1 MTMKAG
7 TYYIGDLCY
16 VMHKEW
22 DEVCNNLEDG
32 EHTLADGRT
41 YAIYGTAHG
50 DGRYDSAKG
59 AIDVDSGTIG
69 CILVEDI
76 REGLPSDGFAIVTFE
91 QPFDTGVE
99 KGLIYFDHVEIDT
112 DPEYDVLD
120 DEDDYYFNDM
130 FDDGV
135 GEDYFGNTYED
146 EEE

>member
-1 MTMKAG
+1 MVMKAG

-22 DEVCNNLEDG
+22 DEVCSNLEDG

-50 DGRYDSAKG
+50 DGSYDTCTEVS
-59 AIDVDSGTIG
+59 IDVDSGTIG
-69 CILVEDI
+69 CILLEDI
-76 REGLPSDGFAIVTFE
+76 REELPKDGFVIVEFK

-99 KGLIYFDHVEIDT
+99 NGLIYFDHVEIDT
-112 DPEYDVLD
+112 DPKPYYDEDWLTD
-120 DEDDYYFNDM
+120 QDDYYFNDM
-130 FDDGV
+130 FDD
-135 GEDYFGNTYED
+135 ELDD

>member
-50 DGRYDSAKG
+50 DGCYDSAKG
-59 AIDVDSGTIG
+59 SIDVDSGTIG
-69 CILVEDI
+69 CILVDDI
-76 REGLPSDGFAIVTFE
+76 REGLPSDGFAIVTFK
-91 QPFDTGVE
+91 QPFETGVE
-99 KGLIYFDHVEIDT
+99 KGLIYFDHVEIET
-112 DPEYDVLD
+112 DPEYDAL
-120 DEDDYYFNDM
+120 DEDDYYFNDI
-130 FDDGV
+130 FDD
-135 GEDYFGNTYED
+135 ELDD

>member
-22 DEVCNNLEDG
+22 DEVCNNLENG
-32 EHTLADGRT
+32 EHTLADGRA

-50 DGRYDSAKG
+50 DGCYDSVKG

-69 CILVEDI
+69 CILVEDL
-76 REGLPSDGFAIVTFE
+76 REELPKDGFAIVEFK

-99 KGLIYFDHVEIDT
+99 KGLIYFDHIEIDT
-112 DPEYDVLD
+112 DPKPYYDEDWLTD
-120 DEDDYYFNDM
+120 QDDYYFNDM
-130 FDDGV
+130 FDD
-135 GEDYFGNTYED
+135 ELDD

>member
-22 DEVCNNLEDG
+22 EEVCSKLEDG

-50 DGRYDSAKG
+50 DGSYDTCTGVS
-59 AIDVDSGTIG
+59 IDVDSGTIG
-69 CILVEDI
+69 CILLEDI
-76 REGLPSDGFAIVTFE
+76 REELPKDGFAIVEFK

-99 KGLIYFDHVEIDT
+99 KGLIYFDHVEIET
-112 DPEYDVLD
+112 DSEYDVL

-130 FDDGV
+130 FDD
-135 GEDYFGNTYED
+135 ELDD

>member
-22 DEVCNNLEDG
+22 KEVCSNLEDG
-32 EHTLADGRT
+32 EHTLADGRA

-50 DGRYDSAKG
+50 DGSYDTCTGVS
-59 AIDVDSGTIG
+59 IDVDSGTIG

-76 REGLPSDGFAIVTFE
+76 REDQKPLAGFTVVTFE

-99 KGLIYFDHVEIDT
+99 KGLIYFDHVEIET
-112 DPEYDVLD
+112 DPEPYDD
-120 DEDDYYFNDM
+120 GDDYWLDDM
-130 FDDGV
+130 FDD
-135 GEDYFGNTYED
+135 EQICS
-146 EEE
+146 